1 MRSLFILAILLF
13 LTSCGKTP
21 DEEVNEAIDI
31 ALTHLSHNKCEAAID
46 VLEDVGRDKENPIYL
61 QVLASAY
68 ACRAKF
74 SELDFFD
81 TELDKI
87 DTSTTGLMKS
97 LTTLKWSDQD
107 EADQDDY
114 VATREALDI
123 LLNVDSSQPSQ
134 AAREDK
140 YGIRKAGDM
149 GVQALFLALSQLGKF
164 VHFYGNVNATGVKGG
179 GTASTDEQ
187 GATVSTCFAQYTS
200 SDAQTALTPAIAG
213 ACRYP
218 GPATFVG
225 HPNLSFAA
233 PDLAATKRRMCE
245 GLMLVTNIM
254 DILENMTLSDDTF
267 GDLSTISATI
277 QTYKTTITNA
287 SPALGTLINTTS
299 QSSCETLVAGA
310 TEFDN
315 LQYIY
320 ALLFE
325 VGLQ

>member
-1 MRSLFILAILLF
+1 MRSLFILAILLIF
-13 LTSCGKTP
+13 ASCAKTP
-21 DEEVNEAIDI
+21 DEEVDQAIDI
-31 ALTHLSHNKCEAAID
+31 ALTHLSENKCDSAID
-46 VLEDVGRDKENPIYL
+46 VLEDIGRDKDNPIYL

-74 SELDFFD
+74 SEIDFLD

-87 DTSTTGLMKS
+87 DTSATGLLKS

-114 VATREALDI
+114 KDTREALNI

-134 AAREDK
+134 ANREAK

-149 GVQALFLALSQLGKF
+149 GVQALFLAIAQLGKF

-179 GTASTDEQ
+179 GAANTDEQ
-187 GATVSTCFAQYTS
+187 GANASTCFAAYTS
-200 SDAQTALTPAIAG
+200 ADAQTALTPAVAG
-213 ACRYP
+213 ACRHP
-218 GPATFVG
+218 GPATFRG
-225 HPNLSFAA
+225 HPNLSFVAA
-233 PDLAATKRRMCE
+233 DLAVTKRRMCE

-254 DILENMTLSDDTF
+254 DILDNITLSDDSY
-267 GDLSTISATI
+267 GDLSSISTTIAT
-277 QTYKTTITNA
+277 YRTTITNA
-287 SPALGTLINTTS
+287 SPALATLIDTTS
-299 QSSCETLVAGA
+299 QSTCETLVADA